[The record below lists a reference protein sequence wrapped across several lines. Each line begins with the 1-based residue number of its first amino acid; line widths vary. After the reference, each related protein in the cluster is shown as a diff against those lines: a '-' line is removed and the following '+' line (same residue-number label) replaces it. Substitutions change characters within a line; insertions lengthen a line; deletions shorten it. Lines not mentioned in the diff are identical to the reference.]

1 MAHIAHCL
9 LDILRY
15 KAHEPLILS
24 ESDEVIHG
32 TYVSLRCRR
41 SCPILPPPSLFSP
54 PLSSLPPCF
63 SSLAHQYPNPNSL
76 TLTL

>member
-32 TYVSLRCRR
+32 TYVC
-41 SCPILPPPSLFSP
+41 
-54 PLSSLPPCF
+54 LSSLSPIMPHPPASF
-63 SSLAHQYPNPNSL
+63 PFLPTPL
-76 TLTL
+76 FPPTLLLLPGPPIP